1 MFDQGIYVSRSGG
14 GSSGQGITA
23 VVANYS
29 ALPSAAAAADEFYF
43 VESPQGTAWL
53 PGSLGGTYYPA
64 GLYYSNGVTWFYA
77 ESPYQATQAAV
88 NAGLITDQ
96 FVSPFTLA
104 NATTVERPLT
114 FSTGLT
120 RTVNTITANIST
132 GISGGQTIYGG
143 TGASENLTIES
154 TTNATKGNLLLNANR
169 LIFTGYSATASAAS
183 TEINRVLITTD
194 GRQWATGAITNQ
206 REFLITA
213 PTYSFVAASTI
224 TNAATFAVS
233 AAPIAGTNAT
243 ITNAY
248 SIWSQS
254 GTVRVDDGTASI
266 SIRSRVSASSTS
278 AIYFTTNA
286 HSSTNYTL
294 IGNPSI
300 STVLNTE
307 NANTAVSL
315 SVAGNTRFSV
325 ANAAATFAPGT
336 TSSGAAV
343 FLTLNGASNTGQTA
357 STEIPG
363 VNANLSQTRTWAAGA
378 ITTQREFLI
387 QAPTYAFASAS
398 TITNA
403 ATLAVTAA
411 PIAGTNAT
419 ITNSYSIWSQS
430 GGVRIDDGTST
441 TIFRSIVGSSSD
453 AGIYLN
459 QTSPS
464 ATNYVLRTSGTS
476 IIINSTGNTSFAV
489 NGSTRITIGGP
500 GNISTSF
507 AASSGIAFT
516 SFLWTIQTSNSVPAG
531 TEMIDINYNLSATK
545 QWATGAIA
553 TQRDFLIQRRTYSFL
568 AASTITTAATF
579 AINGAPIAGTNATIT
594 NSYAL
599 WIQGGI
605 SRFDGNISI
614 NDAVD
619 IVLGTTTG
627 TKIGT
632 STTQKLGFWNAAPIV
647 QPTTAVAAATFAAN
661 TSGIVDDTATFDGYT
676 IGQVVKAL
684 RNTGLLA

>member
-1 MFDQGIYVSRSGG
+1 MFDQGIYVGRGG
-14 GSSGQGITA
+14 GSSGGQGITD
-23 VVANYS
+23 VVANYD

-53 PGSLGGTYYPA
+53 PGKLGGTYYPA

-88 NAGLITDQ
+88 NAGVITDQ

-154 TTNATKGNLLLNANR
+154 TTHATKGNLLLNANQ
-169 LIFTGYSATASAAS
+169 LSFTGYSATGSTAS
-183 TEINRVLITTD
+183 TEINRVLFTTD
-194 GRQWATGAITNQ
+194 GRQWATGAITTQ

-224 TNAATFAVS
+224 TNAATLAVT
-233 AAPIAGTNAT
+233 AAPTAGTNAT

-254 GTVRVDDGTASI
+254 GGVRFDDGTGYLRILAVPTI
-266 SIRSRVSASSTS
+266 TTTVGLFFNQATPSASNWSLRADTSNVTLNAPASSVLLAVAGGTRFTMNSTNFSFNPAAASAGASTTFAFVSSSDTNQTAGTEKKTFDLTS
-278 AIYFTTNA
+278 AT
-286 HSSTNYTL
+286 
-294 IGNPSI
+294 IGH
-300 STVLNTE
+300 
-307 NANTAVSL
+307 
-315 SVAGNTRFSV
+315 
-325 ANAAATFAPGT
+325 AT
-336 TSSGAAV
+336 
-343 FLTLNGASNTGQTA
+343 
-357 STEIPG
+357 
-363 VNANLSQTRTWAAGA
+363 GA
-378 ITTQREFLI
+378 ITTQRFAVI
-387 QAPTYAFASAS
+387 GTPTYTFASAS

-403 ATLAVTAA
+403 ATLAVSAA

-489 NGSTRITIGGP
+489 NGTTRITIGAAGQ
-500 GNISTSF
+500 ISTSF
-507 AASSGIAFT
+507 SATSGVAFT
-516 SFLWTIQTSNSVPAG
+516 SFLWTIQTSNTVPAG

-605 SRFDGNISI
+605 SRFDGNLSL

-632 STTQKLGFWNAAPIV
+632 GTTQKLGFWNAAPIV
-647 QPTTAVAAATFAAN
+647 QPTIAVAAATFAAN

>member
-1 MFDQGIYVSRSGG
+1 MFNQGIYSKSSSGG
-14 GSSGQGITA
+14 GTGQGITG

-29 ALPSAAAAADEFYF
+29 ALPAAAAAADEFYF

-88 NAGLITDQ
+88 NAGVITDQ

-154 TTNATKGNLLLNANR
+154 TTHATKGNLLLNANQ
-169 LIFTGYSATASAAS
+169 LSFTGYSATGSTAS
-183 TEINRVLITTD
+183 TEINRVLFTTD
-194 GRQWATGAITNQ
+194 GRQWATGSITTQ

-224 TNAATFAVS
+224 TNAATLAVS
-233 AAPIAGTNAT
+233 AAPIAGTNAS

-254 GTVRVDDGTASI
+254 GIVRIDDGSSNI
-266 SIRSRVSASSTS
+266 SIRSQVGTASNA
-278 AIYFTTNA
+278 AIYMNQSAATANNFVMVAN
-286 HSSTNYTL
+286 STDVAINVPNLTSGTLRLL
-294 IGNPSI
+294 IGNSTTAASI
-300 STVLNTE
+300 TRYTQSYLVL
-307 NANTAVSL
+307 
-315 SVAGNTRFSV
+315 GNTTGAQTAF
-325 ANAAATFAPGT
+325 TFTNG
-336 TSSGAAV
+336 SG
-343 FLTLNGASNTGQTA
+343 TGQTA
-357 STEIPG
+357 STEISG
-363 VNANLSQTRTWAAGA
+363 FKVNLSATRTWAAGA

-403 ATLAVTAA
+403 ATLAVT
-411 PIAGTNAT
+411 
-419 ITNSYSIWSQS
+419 
-430 GGVRIDDGTST
+430 
-441 TIFRSIVGSSSD
+441 GSP
-453 AGIYLN
+453 
-459 QTSPS
+459 T
-464 ATNYVLRTSGTS
+464 
-476 IIINSTGNTSFAV
+476 
-489 NGSTRITIGGP
+489 
-500 GNISTSF
+500 
-507 AASSGIAFT
+507 
-516 SFLWTIQTSNSVPAG
+516 
-531 TEMIDINYNLSATK
+531 
-545 QWATGAIA
+545 
-553 TQRDFLIQRRTYSFL
+553 
-568 AASTITTAATF
+568 
-579 AINGAPIAGTNATIT
+579 AGTNATIT

-605 SRFDGNISI
+605 SRFDGNLSL
-614 NDAVD
+614 NDAVNL
-619 IVLGTTTG
+619 VFGTTTG

-632 STTQKLGFWNAAPIV
+632 ATTQKIGFWNTTPIV
-647 QPTTAVAAATFAAN
+647 QPTTAIAASTFAAN

-676 IGQVVKAL
+676 IGQITKAL
-684 RNTGLLA
+684 RNLGILA